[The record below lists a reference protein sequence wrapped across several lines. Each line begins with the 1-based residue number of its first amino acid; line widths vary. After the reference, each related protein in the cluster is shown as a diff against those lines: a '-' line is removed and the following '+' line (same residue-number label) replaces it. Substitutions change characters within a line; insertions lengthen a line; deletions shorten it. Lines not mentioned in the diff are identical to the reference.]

1 MMTKNWLLVLRFLI
15 FIYFYLFLIFI
26 FQVVSGHPDK
36 VEEQAPTVVEA
47 VSVEDLNNPEYED
60 VPQEAQARSADYDGD
75 DLLGILFFAI
85 LFLFLQPI
93 FF

>member
-1 MMTKNWLLVLRFLI
+1 M
-15 FIYFYLFLIFI
+15 
-26 FQVVSGHPDK
+26 SGHPDK

-93 FF
+93 FFNFLQFYFIFAILFHSSC

>member
-1 MMTKNWLLVLRFLI
+1 M
-15 FIYFYLFLIFI
+15 
-26 FQVVSGHPDK
+26 SGHPDK

-85 LFLFLQPI
+85 LFLFLQ
-93 FF
+93 FFSFSTILFHFCNFISF

>member
-1 MMTKNWLLVLRFLI
+1 M
-15 FIYFYLFLIFI
+15 
-26 FQVVSGHPDK
+26 SGHPDK

-85 LFLFLQPI
+85 LFLFLQFFFHFLQFYFI
-93 FF
+93 FAILFHSSC